1 MKQIIPGQLHV
12 VVAERQDQVTGV
24 FWTRNP
30 DQHLANLASATQQLG
45 RVEVCPGRHA
55 PMVVQSLSRR
65 LSDSIQTRGTDCF
78 WTCADFEE
86 VLAALSEYDLDK
98 GVLVERA
105 GLRANDPVYIP
116 KLGRGVVQSFTRCG
130 RVVVRLTRPD
140 NMAKAVAIATRA
152 SVKPI
157 LRAVP

>member
-1 MKQIIPGQLHV
+1 VHIVI
-12 VVAERQDQVTGV
+12 AERQDQVVGV
-24 FWTRNP
+24 HWTRHP
-30 DQHLANLASATQQLG
+30 KQHLANLASTTHLG
-45 RVEVCPGRHA
+45 KVDVRPSRHA
-55 PMVVQSLSRR
+55 AKVVKSLAKR
-65 LSDSIQTRGTDCF
+65 LAESIQTQGLDCF
-78 WTCADFEE
+78 WTTSDFEE
-86 VLAALSEYDLDK
+86 VVAALEEYDLDK